1 MEQSTNA
8 PQQTGLDTIIAE
20 KKSKHDAR
28 PARLPR
34 PSMRLIELKP
44 TDGNDPPR
52 VHTYTFNRQRPKP
65 PRSWLRP
72 SEPAKPAMPSPPL
85 FSLPPTHLRRAPA
98 LLVVAMAAAGA
109 AAALLMAAPGAAAA
123 AAATSTPSGSSKGGG
138 RVFLTNGVLGLAFA
152 SYLSY
157 RGRRKR
163 SLSRS
168 GAMAVRG
175 ASP

>member
-1 MEQSTNA
+1 
-8 PQQTGLDTIIAE
+8 
-20 KKSKHDAR
+20 
-28 PARLPR
+28 
-34 PSMRLIELKP
+34 
-44 TDGNDPPR
+44 
-52 VHTYTFNRQRPKP
+52 
-65 PRSWLRP
+65 
-72 SEPAKPAMPSPPL
+72 
-85 FSLPPTHLRRAPA
+85 
-98 LLVVAMAAAGA
+98 MAAAGA

-123 AAATSTPSGSSKGGG
+123 AAASTPSGSSGGGG
-138 RVFLTNGVLGLAFA
+138 RVFLTNGLLGLAFA